1 MNNIDIGRI
10 IEAEMDR
17 TMMLREFGDDE
28 HRPPSPLRMRKPLQ
42 WSRRAYRNRIALQGD
57 GIARL
62 AERRALFIL
71 GKEASLMGYP
81 TLGEE

>member
-1 MNNIDIGRI
+1 MITVDPRAAIV
-10 IEAEMDR
+10 AAVYKSL
-17 TMMLREFGDDE
+17 MLREFGDDE
-28 HRPPSPLRMRKPLQ
+28 HRPRSPLYMRKTPQ